1 MERALRRWCWSSAEI
16 DVRIERLRGRIE
28 DGSLRVAPIERAV
41 IATPDDPQRLVGMV
55 SWHWEA
61 EESDWRRIGAIV
73 FDPAVRGRGIGT
85 EALRIW
91 TDYLFAN
98 TDVVRLDFSTWS
110 GNTRMLGVGHRLGFV
125 EEARF
130 REAREVRG
138 ERYDSGLG
146 VLRREWLAQPDVTTL
161 ALTGAVA
168 AGAAAAGQVL
178 APLPRRSRCGR
189 PRRPSSRSRSSA
201 GRWGSRAGSP
211 GAR

>member
-1 MERALRRWCWSSAEI
+1 MTSDSLIGESSGILLRHFTVEDLPAYRAWLQPDQEWHLWDGPYGVVLEPAEI
-16 DVRIERLRGRIE
+16 DVRLERLRGRIE

-41 IATPDDPQRLVGMV
+41 IATSDDPQRLVGMV

-61 EESDWRRIGAIV
+61 EESDWRRIGGVI

-98 TDVVRLDFSTWS
+98 TEVVRLDFSTWS
-110 GNTRMLGVGHRLGFV
+110 GNIRMLGVGHRLGFV

-138 ERYDSGLG
+138 ERYDSVVMG
-146 VLRREWLAQPDVTTL
+146 VLRRDWLAQPDHSTL
-161 ALTGAVA
+161 A
-168 AGAAAAGQVL
+168 
-178 APLPRRSRCGR
+178 
-189 PRRPSSRSRSSA
+189 
-201 GRWGSRAGSP
+201 
-211 GAR
+211 